1 MALNDWFNKILKEK
15 SGNLYIQIFRYLI
28 SGGTA
33 FLIDTLVMILLKEV
47 FGMYFLYASII
58 SFVIGL
64 IFTYLLSIYWV
75 FDSRRL
81 KENQFRELIIFALIG
96 LVGIVLTWVF
106 MKLFTDKL
114 ALYYVVSKV
123 LTTIIVSIWNFVAKK
138 MLLFTT
144 KKNEYEE

>member
-1 MALNDWFNKILKEK
+1 MELNDFLNKILKEK
-15 SGNLYIQIFRYLI
+15 SGNLYVQVFRYLI

-33 FLIDTLVMILLKEV
+33 FLIDTLTMILLKEV
-47 FGMYFLYASII
+47 FAMYFLYASII
-58 SFVIGL
+58 SFIIGL

-75 FDSRRL
+75 FDRRRL
-81 KENQFRELIIFALIG
+81 KENQLQELIIFVLIG
-96 LVGIVLTWVF
+96 LVGIVLTWFF
-106 MKLFTDKL
+106 MSLFTDKL